1 MLKSTFQHLKGISKK
16 REQEI
21 WAKGI
26 LTWDIY
32 KQKINEQ
39 LMSTDKNKVCHILT
53 ETEHAYKNKD
63 ISFFKENLSSAEY
76 YRIAL
81 EYPDDVIFLDIETTG
96 LSLYYDKITIVGW
109 SLGNRYGVYQ
119 SGGDPSLLRSD
130 LSAAKVMVTF
140 NGTMFDLKF
149 LKKHFKSL
157 ALPAIHLDLRYF
169 AKKVGLTGGQKA
181 IETMLGLHRLSG
193 IRNILGEAA
202 PILWHKYRRGEKK
215 ALRRL
220 IEYNH
225 ADVEGMKT
233 ILDESII
240 RFLKKEKI
248 PKVIRKNPT
257 FRKNR
262 SRIKWGRGKP
272 DHTTHKV
279 YLENFKGSV
288 KPLITYHDL
297 NEICP
302 LNEICIIGIDLVS
315 TEERESGYCILT
327 GNTAKTYRI
336 KTDQEMIDIAQQNNV
351 SLVSID
357 SPLSI
362 PQGRTDYFDNDPK
375 RTEFG
380 ITRLCERQLKK
391 RGINSYPALI
401 PSMQKL
407 TKRGVELAGK
417 FRASGIPVI
426 ESYPGAAQ
434 DIMSI
439 PRKQA
444 GLKYLTDGIA
454 EFGIQGDYITDAS
467 ISHDELDAITSAI
480 VGHFYWAD
488 MYEKLGNEEENYLII
503 PDLNAQHEHSL
514 QHKIIISGEIAA
526 GKTTAADHL
535 GKSGFLTTR
544 YSKVLENILSE
555 E

>member
-39 LMSTDKNKVCHILT
+39 LINTDKNKVCHILT

-63 ISFFKENLSSAEY
+63 ISFFRENLSSTEY

-81 EYPDDVIFLDIETTG
+81 EYPDDVIFLDVETTG
-96 LSLYYDKITIVGW
+96 LSLYYDEITIVGW
-109 SLGNRYGVYQ
+109 SLGDEYGVYQ
-119 SGGDPSLLRSD
+119 SGGDSSLLRSD

-140 NGTMFDLKF
+140 NGTIFDLKF
-149 LKKHFKSL
+149 LKKHFKSIT
-157 ALPAIHLDLRYF
+157 LPAIHIDLRYF
-169 AKKVGLTGGQKA
+169 AKKVGLTGGQKT
-181 IETMLGLHRLSG
+181 IETTLGRHRFPG
-193 IRNILGEAA
+193 IRNSPGEAA

-220 IEYNH
+220 VEYNH
-225 ADVEGMKT
+225 ADIEGMKA
-233 ILDESII
+233 ILDESIT
-240 RFLKKEKI
+240 RLFRKEKI
-248 PKVIRKNPT
+248 PEGTRKNPT

-272 DHTTHKV
+272 DYTTHKV

-288 KPLITYHDL
+288 KPIITYHDL

-315 TEERESGYCILT
+315 TEEKESGYCILI

-336 KTDQEMIDIAQQNNV
+336 KTDQEMIDIAQKNNV
-351 SLVSID
+351 NLVSID

-375 RTEFG
+375 RVEFG

-444 GLKYLTDGIA
+444 GLRYLKEGIA
-454 EFGIQGDYITDAS
+454 EFGIHGDYITDTS
-467 ISHDELDAITSAI
+467 ISHDELDAVTSAI

-488 MYEKLGNEEENYLII
+488 RHEKLGNEEENYLII
-503 PDLNAQHEHSL
+503 PDLSA
-514 QHKIIISGEIAA
+514 
-526 GKTTAADHL
+526 
-535 GKSGFLTTR
+535 
-544 YSKVLENILSE
+544 
-555 E
+555 